1 MFASSTASSCMCCDG
16 ALATS
21 EIWNSQV
28 VLEPQGPLLRK
39 GGHGWN
45 FCNVPGW
52 RGEQE
57 ELEHPHSGVGVCLV
71 IKSG

>member
-1 MFASSTASSCMCCDG
+1 MEQSGGLRAPGASS
-16 ALATS
+16 
-21 EIWNSQV
+21 E
-28 VLEPQGPLLRK
+28 K
-39 GGHGWN
+39 GGVHGWN